1 MSITCQQLIANHT
14 EPWKQATVHPFLQ
27 ECQSGKIQP
36 QQFNTWL
43 VQDYLF
49 VVEFTRLLAK
59 TLANAPVKHYDVLL
73 GGLSAI
79 KDELNWFQ
87 AKAQERNLDLNVPR
101 QQTCQAYCEYMQRVG
116 EMPYPLQAM
125 VIWAIE
131 LAYNQA
137 WQQPGKMV
145 SPYDEFA
152 QRWGNADFT
161 EYVKLLEKQADQA
174 LSNLDGETQQQA
186 ESAFLKIADLEKDF
200 WQMAYNTQ

>member
-1 MSITCQQLIANHT
+1 MSITCQQFIENHPKT
-14 EPWKQATVHPFLQ
+14 WQQAIIHPFLQ
-27 ECQSGKIQP
+27 ECQSGKIQS

-49 VVEFTRLLAK
+49 VLEFTRLLGK
-59 TLANAPVKHYDVLL
+59 TLANAPKEHFDTLL

-87 AKAQERNLDLNVPR
+87 AKAQERHLDLNIS
-101 QQTCQAYCEYMQRVG
+101 QQETCQAYCQYMQQVG
-116 EMPYPLQAM
+116 EMSYPVQAT

-137 WQQPGKMV
+137 WQQPGEMV

-161 EYVKLLEKQADQA
+161 AYVQQLEKQADQA
-174 LSNLDGETQQQA
+174 LSQADQETAKSA
-186 ESAFLKIADLEKDF
+186 ESAFIQIATLEKDF
-200 WQMAYNTQ
+200 WQMAYNN